1 MLNLD
6 TSFFNYM
13 VSDDSNLSPTRK
25 YERNQFRNRI
35 NGYAESFR
43 RQDGF
48 KELQH
53 EYGKFARLARK
64 LIKEEG
70 LVQQNKNEIDAILK
84 NLAHAMQSYRQ
95 SPNEYDYITLRQE
108 LFLRDSDLHH
118 YNDCAVH
125 NIAQQKRYEENVDEL
140 NSKYGMDIPKF
151 PFDYCTSTEQ
161 TKVRQLLKDAKAG
174 KSIHYEFSDDFQYY
188 DDDGLKKLAS
198 LGIKFPGYKNYDD
211 ESLNELK
218 VQYRQFCHVARPLA
232 KQVGLVQQ
240 NKSELNQL
248 IDETQKAMRGYL
260 HSQNR
265 TDADCEAL
273 QRKLRGALL
282 KANNYERAAKRN
294 LALYEKYKKNVAELH
309 DTYGLDIPVFPFDD
323 CGGDEETKI
332 DILLKD
338 AKAGKPVKY
347 ELPDYYDESELNA
360 MGIVTQQCD
369 SMKAVA
375 GCVENEARYIPAN
388 ETVAHDIDIS
398 RTGDGR
404 YAVKSELPM
413 NISTD
418 GESDTKPSNVG
429 DILQSRYPNGDVSI
443 SFGGVTIP
451 FDAIRNID
459 AVDVDGNIVLVPDDP
474 DALRSA
480 VSKGWESDSQD
491 MGTPINSLPSLSTRA
506 AAPSVS
512 SRDRAKSIRSGM
524 RKWEEAEEETV
535 WVTAHFRGGTFIN
548 LYPRSRPHRNG
559 NGNGNGNGKK

>member
-25 YERNQFRNRI
+25 YERDRFRNRI

-70 LVQQNKNEIDAILK
+70 LVQQNKNEVDAMLK

-108 LFLRDSDLHH
+108 LFLRDSDLHR
-118 YNDCAVH
+118 YNEGAVRNLAWH
-125 NIAQQKRYEENVDEL
+125 KRYERDVDEL
-140 NSKYGMDIPKF
+140 NSKYGADIPKF
-151 PFDYCTSTEQ
+151 PFDYCSSTEM
-161 TKVRQLLKDAKAG
+161 TKIEQLLKDAKAG
-174 KSIHYEFSDDFQYY
+174 KPIHYELPDYFQYY
-188 DDDGLKKLAS
+188 DDDELKKLAS

-218 VQYRQFCHVARPLA
+218 AQYRQFCHVARPLT
-232 KQVGLVQQ
+232 KQVGLVPQ
-240 NKSELNQL
+240 NKSELEQL

-265 TDADCEAL
+265 TDEAYDAL
-273 QRKLRGALL
+273 QRRLRGACQ
-282 KANNYERAAKRN
+282 KANDYEETAKRN
-294 LALYEKYKKNVAELH
+294 LDRYGKYRQNVAELH
-309 DTYGLDIPVFPFDD
+309 DAYGIDIPVFPFDY
-323 CGGDEETKI
+323 CGSDEEMKI
-332 DILLKD
+332 DGLLKD

-360 MGIVTQQCD
+360 MGIVTQRCD

-375 GCVENEARYIPAN
+375 SCVKNEARYTPVN
-388 ETVAHDIDIS
+388 ETVAHDINVS
-398 RTGDGR
+398 QTGDGR
-404 YAVKSELPM
+404 YAVQSELPQ

-418 GESDTKPSNVG
+418 GESATDPSNVG
-429 DILQSRYPNGDVSI
+429 DVLQSRYPNGDISI
-443 SFGGVTIP
+443 SFGGTTIP
-451 FDAIRNID
+451 FDALRNID
-459 AVDVDGNIVLVPDDP
+459 AVDVDGNMIPVPDDP
-474 DALRSA
+474 GALRSA
-480 VSKGWESDSQD
+480 VSKGWESGSRD
-491 MGTPINSLPSLSTRA
+491 MGTPINSFPSLSTRA
-506 AAPSVS
+506 AAPSAS
-512 SRDRAKSIRSGM
+512 ARDRAKSIRNGM

-535 WVTAHFRGGTFIN
+535 WVTAHFRSGTFIN

-559 NGNGNGNGKK
+559 NGNGNGNGNK